1 MKRRTKEDLCLKL
14 GWWEGETFH
23 IKNQCLDLL
32 KAIEEELG
40 CEDPILHTTRKLI
53 TSSKAIQSDILPVLI
68 HSQENPCIFRAVLR
82 VLLRLTTPVECL
94 IPMDLA
100 LQNKTAM
107 DAIQNLHMLLL
118 ETKRSFLDIRSTET
132 IMRVLK
138 AKMKTVPLVEKLGK
152 LWDQEPKDLTEND
165 LEGLSNSLVLMRN
178 LLHVPDKT
186 ESSRFGITEDAFEDW
201 LSVHNKLIW
210 NLFVHGLDGVLILML
225 NSVYKVNW
233 AVVVVQIIAL
243 LYKDQD
249 VGNLQHLI
257 STSPSNSESSEDD
270 IESNTSKHSVHHASS
285 NDSMQ
290 QGQPCGGSGATKCN
304 LLAGGIGGAGVTTGG
319 GHAKAPGGGPQST
332 AGDSGYCHSDFTS
345 SSNNSRSL
353 SPRDKGDL
361 RRDESSSSGRASA
374 DVTSSSNG
382 HSSSSDEEN
391 QVKEHIKDPHHK
403 ASAKHRAMH
412 SADSPSGS
420 DSSYEDELLA
430 RSKQRNLVA
439 MSRKSKS
446 HLKGGK
452 CTSSVCLE
460 AAVASLESRCALR
473 DPVWDR
479 KKTLVLL
486 DSSAHVPSNADISNM
501 LQNFTISFL
510 HSGYGPLVIELMRVN
525 HEQGSSLID
534 RCHFLWVVGYFTG
547 LATALGLSLHH
558 VRPVLSI
565 EVVGLLVFE
574 AITVCQELD
583 MSQHQSAE
591 GSKLLKKRYHLVVR
605 AFREFIAA
613 IGTYNSRCKGVGDDM
628 RRLCVSLARLEDLRN
643 IPLLL
648 IRKWSAMPIQA
659 LVDLI
664 ITNHLLLLILEY
676 AQKTEGGLDIDIL
689 GHLSQFATVE
699 VMEKYGAVLKDY
711 RKNSVLVN
719 DCVFTMMHHVAGDL
733 KRPEALFHPNILS
746 SFVNILNEG
755 AEIPELYEDLVG
767 YVMNRYLKLAGRN
780 PELYSEHI
788 PGMQRSASA
797 SSTQP
802 LVVPPFYDDDNSS
815 DSSDCSD
822 EGDDNALYW
831 CFLQFE
837 YDSDPVGQIVEHLR
851 RNDVR
856 RTRRE
861 ILNQLKCKRIISNTQ
876 CEKLEEKEK
885 QFLENYSKPKEQL
898 ETQNVESEERS
909 EITDLVLKLKGMG
922 FEHQLQWIQK
932 KFLEVCYVKL
942 KNRSLDDAEPVALH
956 YTLLGQG
963 VPIVAF
969 SEVQSNALKNA
980 DFCQL
985 LQKLGVDWS
994 GPANCPCIPAT
1005 WATDK
1010 LYTTARKLG
1019 PLTCRKLSKLCQE
1032 GADCNP
1038 TRAVPPRTQAG
1049 AAASS

>member
-1 MKRRTKEDLCLKL
+1 
-14 GWWEGETFH
+14 
-23 IKNQCLDLL
+23 
-32 KAIEEELG
+32 
-40 CEDPILHTTRKLI
+40 
-53 TSSKAIQSDILPVLI
+53 
-68 HSQENPCIFRAVLR
+68 
-82 VLLRLTTPVECL
+82 
-94 IPMDLA
+94 
-100 LQNKTAM
+100 
-107 DAIQNLHMLLL
+107 
-118 ETKRSFLDIRSTET
+118 
-132 IMRVLK
+132 
-138 AKMKTVPLVEKLGK
+138 
-152 LWDQEPKDLTEND
+152 
-165 LEGLSNSLVLMRN
+165 
-178 LLHVPDKT
+178 
-186 ESSRFGITEDAFEDW
+186 
-201 LSVHNKLIW
+201 
-210 NLFVHGLDGVLILML
+210 
-225 NSVYKVNW
+225 
-233 AVVVVQIIAL
+233 
-243 LYKDQD
+243 
-249 VGNLQHLI
+249 
-257 STSPSNSESSEDD
+257 
-270 IESNTSKHSVHHASS
+270 
-285 NDSMQ
+285 
-290 QGQPCGGSGATKCN
+290 
-304 LLAGGIGGAGVTTGG
+304 
-319 GHAKAPGGGPQST
+319 
-332 AGDSGYCHSDFTS
+332 
-345 SSNNSRSL
+345 
-353 SPRDKGDL
+353 
-361 RRDESSSSGRASA
+361 
-374 DVTSSSNG
+374 
-382 HSSSSDEEN
+382 
-391 QVKEHIKDPHHK
+391 
-403 ASAKHRAMH
+403 MH

-534 RCHFLWVVGYFTG
+534 RCHFLWVV
-547 LATALGLSLHH
+547 
-558 VRPVLSI
+558 
-565 EVVGLLVFE
+565 VGLLVFE

-613 IGTYNSRCKGVGDDM
+613 IGTYNSRSKGVGDDM

-676 AQKTEGGLDIDIL
+676 AQKTEGGLEIDIL

-755 AEIPELYEDLVG
+755 AEIPERAPPQVFDSCTKTWLG

-861 ILNQLKCKRIISNTQ
+861 
-876 CEKLEEKEK
+876 
-885 QFLENYSKPKEQL
+885 FLENYSKPKEQL
-898 ETQNVESEERS
+898 ETQNMESEERS

-994 GPANCPCIPAT
+994 GPG
-1005 WATDK
+1005 K
-1010 LYTTARKLG
+1010 L
-1019 PLTCRKLSKLCQE
+1019 PLHPGHMGHRQVVHHS
-1032 GADCNP
+1032 
-1038 TRAVPPRTQAG
+1038 TQARTTHVPEAVQALPG
-1049 AAASS
+1049 RCGL

>member
-1 MKRRTKEDLCLKL
+1 MGAVSPSGRQ
-14 GWWEGETFH
+14 ET
-23 IKNQCLDLL
+23 
-32 KAIEEELG
+32 
-40 CEDPILHTTRKLI
+40 
-53 TSSKAIQSDILPVLI
+53 
-68 HSQENPCIFRAVLR
+68 R

-100 LQNKTAM
+100 LQSKTAM
-107 DAIQNLHMLLL
+107 EAIQNLHKLLL
-118 ETKRSFLDIRSTET
+118 ETKRSFLDVRSTES

-138 AKMKTVPLVEKLGK
+138 AKMRTVRPVEKLGK

-186 ESSRFGITEDAFEDW
+186 ESSRFGITEDTFDDW

-233 AVVVVQIIAL
+233 AVIVVQIIAL
-243 LYKDQD
+243 LYKDQ
-249 VGNLQHLI
+249 HLI
-257 STSPSNSESSEDD
+257 STSTSNSESSEDD

-285 NDSMQ
+285 NESIQPGQ
-290 QGQPCGGSGATKCN
+290 QCGGSGAAKNNRIACS
-304 LLAGGIGGAGVTTGG
+304 GGTGGAGVTTGG
-319 GHAKAPGGGPQST
+319 GLTNPAGGSQST

-345 SSNNSRSL
+345 SSNNSRSF
-353 SPRDKGDL
+353 SSRDKGEL
-361 RRDESSSSGRASA
+361 SRDVSSSSGRASA
-374 DVTSSSNG
+374 DNMTSSSNG
-382 HSSSSDEEN
+382 HSSSSDDEN

-446 HLKGGK
+446 QLRGGK

-486 DSSAHVPSNADISNM
+486 DASAHVPSNADISNM

-510 HSGYGPLVIELMRVN
+510 HSGYGPLVTELMRVN

-574 AITVCQELD
+574 AIAVCQELD
-583 MSQHQSAE
+583 MPQHQSAE

-613 IGTYNSRCKGVGDDM
+613 IGTYNSRFKGVGDDM

-648 IRKWSAMPIQA
+648 IRKWNAMPSQI

-699 VMEKYGAVLKDY
+699 VMERYGVVLKDY

-733 KRPEALFHPNILS
+733 KRPEALFHPSILS

-780 PELYSEHI
+780 PELYSENI
-788 PGMQRSASA
+788 PGMQRSGSA

-802 LVVPPFYDDDNSS
+802 LVVPPFYDDDSS

-861 ILNQLKCKRIISNTQ
+861 ILDQLKYKRVISNSQ
-876 CEKLEEKEK
+876 CENLEQKEK
-885 QFLENYSKPKEQL
+885 QFLENSSKPKEQP
-898 ETQNVESEERS
+898 ESQNIESEERS
-909 EITDLVLKLKGMG
+909 EITDLVLKLKGSG
-922 FEHQLQWIQK
+922 FEQQLQWIQK

-942 KNRSLDDAEPVALH
+942 KNRPLDDAEPVTLH
-956 YTLLGQG
+956 YTLLGQS

-969 SEVQSNALKNA
+969 SEVQSSALKNT
-980 DFCQL
+980 DFQQL
-985 LQKLGVDWS
+985 LHKLGLDWP
-994 GPANCPCIPAT
+994 GPANCPCIPAS
-1005 WATDK
+1005 WAADK

-1019 PLTCRKLSKLCQE
+1019 PLACRKLARLCQE
-1032 GADCNP
+1032 GADSNS
-1038 TRAVPPRTQAG
+1038 ASLAAPPRARAD
-1049 AAASS
+1049 AAATS

>member
-1 MKRRTKEDLCLKL
+1 
-14 GWWEGETFH
+14 
-23 IKNQCLDLL
+23 
-32 KAIEEELG
+32 
-40 CEDPILHTTRKLI
+40 
-53 TSSKAIQSDILPVLI
+53 
-68 HSQENPCIFRAVLR
+68 
-82 VLLRLTTPVECL
+82 
-94 IPMDLA
+94 
-100 LQNKTAM
+100 
-107 DAIQNLHMLLL
+107 
-118 ETKRSFLDIRSTET
+118 
-132 IMRVLK
+132 
-138 AKMKTVPLVEKLGK
+138 
-152 LWDQEPKDLTEND
+152 
-165 LEGLSNSLVLMRN
+165 
-178 LLHVPDKT
+178 
-186 ESSRFGITEDAFEDW
+186 
-201 LSVHNKLIW
+201 
-210 NLFVHGLDGVLILML
+210 
-225 NSVYKVNW
+225 
-233 AVVVVQIIAL
+233 
-243 LYKDQD
+243 
-249 VGNLQHLI
+249 
-257 STSPSNSESSEDD
+257 
-270 IESNTSKHSVHHASS
+270 
-285 NDSMQ
+285 
-290 QGQPCGGSGATKCN
+290 
-304 LLAGGIGGAGVTTGG
+304 
-319 GHAKAPGGGPQST
+319 
-332 AGDSGYCHSDFTS
+332 
-345 SSNNSRSL
+345 
-353 SPRDKGDL
+353 
-361 RRDESSSSGRASA
+361 
-374 DVTSSSNG
+374 
-382 HSSSSDEEN
+382 
-391 QVKEHIKDPHHK
+391 
-403 ASAKHRAMH
+403 
-412 SADSPSGS
+412 
-420 DSSYEDELLA
+420 
-430 RSKQRNLVA
+430 
-439 MSRKSKS
+439 
-446 HLKGGK
+446 
-452 CTSSVCLE
+452 
-460 AAVASLESRCALR
+460 
-473 DPVWDR
+473 
-479 KKTLVLL
+479 
-486 DSSAHVPSNADISNM
+486 M

-525 HEQGSSLID
+525 HEQGSSLVD

-574 AITVCQELD
+574 AIAVCQELD

-689 GHLSQFATVE
+689 GHLSH
-699 VMEKYGAVLKDY
+699 
-711 RKNSVLVN
+711 VLVN

-788 PGMQRSASA
+788 PGMQRSGSA

-876 CEKLEEKEK
+876 CERLEQKEK
-885 QFLENYSKPKEQL
+885 QFLENSSKPKEQP
-898 ETQNVESEERS
+898 ETQDMESEERS

-922 FEHQLQWIQK
+922 FEQQLQWIQK

-942 KNRSLDDAEPVALH
+942 SKQ
-956 YTLLGQG
+956 YIT
-963 VPIVAF
+963 
-969 SEVQSNALKNA
+969 
-980 DFCQL
+980 
-985 LQKLGVDWS
+985 
-994 GPANCPCIPAT
+994 AT
-1005 WATDK
+1005 YHKW
-1010 LYTTARKLG
+1010 R
-1019 PLTCRKLSKLCQE
+1019 
-1032 GADCNP
+1032 
-1038 TRAVPPRTQAG
+1038 VMVF
-1049 AAASS
+1049 